1 MRLRF
6 YLAIFALI
14 VSGNT
19 PAQDNRGLG
28 EIAAPVLEKSVKPD
42 ISFKPEITRP
52 AVNAANSS
60 EEDTADSSAPA
71 GPQLS
76 TPGINLSPAARN
88 LELGSRFD
96 NMGQSNRYRSLDII
110 EPADESSIDIKTDN
124 LHIKANVVPP
134 VRSDLGH
141 VLQITVDGEVL
152 VENQT
157 SYMVDVMP
165 RGKRIIQLRIL
176 DENGDVVS
184 QSTVKNIYI
193 R

>member
-6 YLAIFALI
+6 YLAIFALL
-14 VSGNT
+14 VSGTT

-28 EIAAPVLEKSVKPD
+28 EIAAPVLEPVKPE
-42 ISFKPEITRP
+42 ISFKPEISRP
-52 AVNAANSS
+52 AINAADDS
-60 EEDTADSSAPA
+60 EEDTADSTAPA

-76 TPGINLSPAARN
+76 TPGVNLSPTARN
-88 LELGSRFD
+88 LELGSGFES
-96 NMGQSNRYRSLDII
+96 MGQSSSYRALDII
-110 EPADESSIDIKTDN
+110 EPADESSVDITTNN

-141 VLQITVDGEVL
+141 ILQITVDGEVL

-157 SYMVDVMP
+157 SYMVDVLP

-184 QSTVKNIYI
+184 QSAVKNIYI

>member
-1 MRLRF
+1 MRLWF
-6 YLAIFALI
+6 YLAIFALL

-19 PAQDNRGLG
+19 PAQDNRSLG
-28 EIAAPVLEKSVKPD
+28 EIAAPVLEPVKPE
-42 ISFKPEITRP
+42 ISFKPEISRP
-52 AVNAANSS
+52 AINAADGS
-60 EEDTADSSAPA
+60 EEDAADSTAPA

-76 TPGINLSPAARN
+76 TPGVNLSPTTRN
-88 LELGSRFD
+88 LELGSGFESL
-96 NMGQSNRYRSLDII
+96 GQSNSYRTLAII
-110 EPADESSIDIKTDN
+110 EPADESSIDIKTNN

-157 SYMVDVMP
+157 SYMVDVLP

-176 DENGDVVS
+176 DENGDVIS
-184 QSTVKNIYI
+184 QSAVKNIYI